1 MKNKTA
7 LITGASKGI
16 GFAIAEEL
24 VKEDINVCIT
34 ARNKDDLENAAN
46 KLNRLNSGR
55 AIAVYCDVK
64 DYQSQIDAVQTTVE
78 QFGGLD
84 YLIANAGVGHF
95 ASVEDLS
102 IEQWHEVI
110 DTNLTGVFYSVKA
123 ALEELTRTK
132 GYIITISSLAGK
144 NTFAGGSA
152 YNASKFGLNGFSEA
166 IMLDLRYKGIK
177 VTTIMPGSVSS
188 YFNNRSP
195 EEGKDWRIQP
205 EDIGQM
211 VVNLLKMPAR
221 TLPSRVEVRP
231 SIPNRKK

>member
-7 LITGASKGI
+7 FITGASKGI
-16 GFAIAEEL
+16 GFAIAQSL
-24 VKEDINVCIT
+24 VKESVNVCIT
-34 ARNKDDLENAAN
+34 ARNKDDLETAAN
-46 KLNRLNSGR
+46 KLNKINSGR

-64 DYQSQIDAVQTTVE
+64 NYQSQVNAVHKTIE
-78 QFGGLD
+78 QFGSLD
-84 YLIANAGVGHF
+84 YLIANAGIGHF
-95 ASVEDLS
+95 ANIADLS
-102 IEQWHEVI
+102 IEQWQDTI

-123 ALEELTRTK
+123 TLEELSRTK

-188 YFNNRSP
+188 YFGGRSP

-211 VVNLLKMPAR
+211 IVDLLKMPAR

-231 SIPNRKK
+231 SIPNRK